1 MTLNT
6 IEVKNT
12 MVYLEEIEY
21 SENGDEKDKKY
32 HEFKIEDFDLNSDSL
47 DQLSK
52 VESVR
57 VCYLTGDDIM
67 GQDIDWGTFLIDNP
81 LALRVD
87 TKILKELVTDIL
99 YQIY

>member
-1 MTLNT
+1 MTNVTLNKLT
-6 IEVKNT
+6 IDNGYVTHEDVNSQDMKVFKTN
-12 MVYLEEIEY
+12 YRI
-21 SENGDEKDKKY
+21 SEL
-32 HEFKIEDFDLNSDSL
+32 DLTNEQL

-52 VESVR
+52 IESIS
-57 VCYLTGDDIM
+57 VCYLTGDEMI

-99 YQIY
+99 DQVY